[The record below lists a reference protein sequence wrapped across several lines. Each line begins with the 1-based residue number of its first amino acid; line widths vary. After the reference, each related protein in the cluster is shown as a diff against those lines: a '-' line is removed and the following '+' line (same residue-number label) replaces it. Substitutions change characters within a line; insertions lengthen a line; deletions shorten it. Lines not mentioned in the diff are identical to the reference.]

1 MKTLF
6 ERLSEESRV
15 KLETEAMLYPSTMIP
30 IINQL
35 NTMYYWAG
43 LPIETCMRIH
53 DVTCGGG
60 FDLSE
65 FINLFDEL

>member
-6 ERLSEESRV
+6 ERLSEESQA
-15 KLETEAMLYPSTMIP
+15 KLETEAILYPSTMIP

-35 NTMYYWAG
+35 NTTPYWAG
-43 LPIETCMRIH
+43 LPIEACMRIH
-53 DVTCGGG
+53 DVTCAGG
-60 FDLSE
+60 FDLNE